1 MLMPMMFM
9 ANMAITGATAAVYTK
24 VRSKEEKSLVLSS
37 AVSGLLGITEPAL
50 FGILSKY
57 KKAFIAATIGSSLAS
72 AFISFFGVRIYGYI
86 LSSIFSLPAYIGE
99 YFIFAVLGILIAL
112 ISSYVITYVLIPSVE
127 SSDSDT
133 NTDNESTVNKIELY
147 SVSNGVY
154 MPLEDVSDEIFSSKM
169 MGDGFAFQ
177 SLEGEVFSPVDGTIS
192 TIFPTKHAIGI
203 KTDTGIEVLVHMG
216 INTVDLNGQG
226 FSVFVEEGDKVGP
239 DTLIAKMD
247 LDYIEGQGKETPI
260 IVVVTNMDRVQS
272 VIGVD
277 ELEGNH
283 QKGELINTVNLN
295 N

>member
-1 MLMPMMFM
+1 M
-9 ANMAITGATAAVYTK
+9 
-24 VRSKEEKSLVLSS
+24 
-37 AVSGLLGITEPAL
+37 
-50 FGILSKY
+50 
-57 KKAFIAATIGSSLAS
+57 
-72 AFISFFGVRIYGYI
+72 RIYGYI

-133 NTDNESTVNKIELY
+133 NTDNENTVNKIELY